1 MSDPDFA
8 KIKQLFAELSDL
20 DAAVQREQIAKLS
33 AAGELNE
40 TQVELLQS
48 MLAADKQPD
57 MPTQVQS
64 VPDDLLDEIDAFHT
78 PQPGHQLG
86 PYSLIKK
93 IGSGGMGQVFLAE
106 RNDGQFEQQVAIKVS
121 HAHLD
126 EALLKRFETERQILS
141 DLNHPNIARLLDGGT
156 GPQGQPYLVMEFLDG
171 HSIDKFCVNNKPD
184 LKVRIELILQACDAI
199 SMAHK
204 NLILHRDLKPDNIMV
219 TQSGQVKVVDFGIA
233 KLLEPIDA
241 QAELTATQV
250 MTRYYASPEQIKG
263 QHVSTQS
270 DLFSLAI
277 IAYELITGCH
287 PFIKNNTDTSQHK
300 RESNVLSGEIM
311 PIANRHQID
320 KPLFPELTQIP
331 NNRIQGDLENILRK
345 ALYNDLNQRYPSVD
359 AFAQDL
365 KNFLANKPVTARK
378 PTLFYQIK
386 KLIQRQKI
394 AAAAIFLTVIALVTA
409 TVYSLH
415 KAEEALQQKQLADQ
429 QRKLAEIESEKAAQ
443 IADFVKNML
452 QKAKPQSSEK
462 QLTAQDLLFQG
473 FTDANDSEFI
483 HQETK
488 FELLALIHQGLK
500 SLGKYQESL
509 ELIDQHYA
517 ECISQVSNHHPSC
530 QALLNVKAQIQTTLR
545 QDQQAL
551 ETIKMAEEIN
561 LSRNTF
567 DRNELFDFYAIKNSA
582 LLHLDQIDESRELQ
596 LHMFEMETAA
606 ADTDIQRLVQILH
619 NLSLSHIIHD
629 EFEQARNYMDQIP
642 GYLED
647 YDEQELP
654 MWLGAHYG
662 LEAYYYSSQNDA
674 RKSYEFRK
682 KRVELMEASFE
693 VLPEKFGLYLRN
705 AGDMALRSGLPNEA
719 LQYYQRALKFYQ
731 DEVSGSENDQYT
743 LLVKMTLHQLM
754 ENNLETAKQ
763 LYSQTSV
770 FEPSAKTAS
779 KTNQK
784 LAVQIELFF
793 NMLENK
799 VTAEMINNACQLQ
812 DEKNKL
818 IHYYCHI
825 ITIQHAFNQND
836 FNTAQQTLTTL
847 KELSQQTPNDYLT
860 FKQKIAELDSLI
872 SLSFDQKSKAIPED

>member
-1 MSDPDFA
+1 MSDSDFA
-8 KIKQLFAELSDL
+8 KIKQLFADLSDL
-20 DAAVQREQIAKLS
+20 DVAAQKKHIAKLF
-33 AAGELNE
+33 AADELNE
-40 TQVELLQS
+40 SQVALLQS
-48 MLAADKQPD
+48 MLAADKQQD
-57 MPTQVQS
+57 IPTQIQS
-64 VPDDLLDEIDAFHT
+64 VSDDLLDEMDAFDA

-184 LKVRIELILQACDAI
+184 LKGRIELILQACDAI
-199 SMAHK
+199 SMAHQ

-287 PFIKNNTDTSQHK
+287 PFIKNNTETSQHQ

-311 PIANRHQID
+311 PIANRHQLN

-331 NNRIQGDLENILRK
+331 NTRIQGDLENILRK

-378 PTLFYQIK
+378 PTLFYQIR

-394 AAAAIFLTVIALVTA
+394 ATAAIFLTVIALVTA

-429 QRKLAEIESEKAAQ
+429 QRKLAEIESEKATQ

-452 QKAKPQSSEK
+452 QKAKPQNSEK

-473 FTDANDSEFI
+473 FTDANETEFI

-488 FELLALIHQGLK
+488 FELLALMHQGLK

-509 ELIDQHYA
+509 ELIDPHYSA
-517 ECISQVSNHHPSC
+517 CIKQIGKEHASC
-530 QALLNVKAQIQTTLR
+530 QALLNVKALFQTTLR
-545 QDQQAL
+545 QDREAL
-551 ETIKMAEEIN
+551 KTIEIAEQVN
-561 LSRNTF
+561 LGRAEF
-567 DRNELFDFYAIKNSA
+567 DRNELFDFYAIKNTA
-582 LLHLDQIDESRELQ
+582 LLHLDLIDESRELQ

-606 ADTDIQRLVQILH
+606 DDTDIQRLVQILH
-619 NLSLSHIIHD
+619 NLSLSHIIYR
-629 EFEQARNYMDQIP
+629 EFEQARNYMDRIP
-642 GYLED
+642 GYLEV
-647 YDEQELP
+647 YDKQELP

-662 LEAYYYSSQNDA
+662 LEAYYYSSQNEA
-674 RKSYEFRK
+674 EKSFEFRK

-693 VLPEKFGLYLRN
+693 VMPEKFGLYLRN

-719 LQYYQRALKFYQ
+719 LQYYQRALEFYQ
-731 DEVSGSENDQYT
+731 GEVSGSERYQYN

-754 ENNLETAKQ
+754 ENNLEAAKQ
-763 LYSQTSV
+763 LYSQTSE

-793 NMLENK
+793 NVLENK
-799 VTAEMINNACQLQ
+799 AKAEMIENACQLQ

-825 ITIQHAFNQND
+825 ITIQHSLKQND
-836 FNTAQQTLTTL
+836 LPPAQQTLITL
-847 KELSQQTPNDYLT
+847 KELLQQYPKDYLT
-860 FKQKIAELDSLI
+860 FKQKIQQ
-872 SLSFDQKSKAIPED
+872 LSVAINQLKNKS